1 MSEPKEIGVLFAAPM
16 VLALWEGRKTNTRR
30 IAKPSVVECIDY
42 FGGGADGEPA
52 TKDSFQTGYRD
63 DGSLG
68 IWSTEYPE
76 EGSETI
82 TCPYGKPGDRLWV
95 REAHQIWSRPMSHD
109 SIVCYRADNSTR
121 VVKSGGC
128 VRIPNGTMTLGSP
141 LSEFEREDGRWR
153 PSIHM
158 PRAACR
164 LVLEVTE
171 TRVERLHDISDEDAI
186 AEGIEQLPEGFW
198 RWKNYSDESKYVP
211 SLGSPLDSFLSLW
224 QSINGAESWKA
235 NPWVWVVK
243 FKEFWRA
250 ELDPVI
256 PEPEPEAPKAQ
267 IIDLFEALK
276 QSLAEAKSK

>member
-1 MSEPKEIGVLFAAPM
+1 MSEPKEIGALFAAPM
-16 VLALWEGRKTNTRR
+16 VLALLEGRKTNTRR
-30 IAKPSVVECIDY
+30 IIKTAWWRCLDSENSDDRAK
-42 FGGGADGEPA
+42 AL
-52 TKDSFQTGYRD
+52 TM
-63 DGSLG
+63 
-68 IWSTEYPE
+68 
-76 EGSETI
+76 
-82 TCPYGKPGDRLWV
+82 CPYGKPGDRLWV

-109 SIVCYRADNSTR
+109 SIVCYRADKSTR

-128 VRIPNGTMTLGSP
+128 IQIPNGTVTMGSP
-141 LSEFEREDGRWR
+141 LMEFEREDGRWR

-186 AEGIEQLPEGFW
+186 AEGVEQLPEGFW
-198 RWKNYSDESKYVP
+198 RWKNYSDESQHVP
-211 SLGSPLDSFLSLW
+211 SLGSPRDSFWSLW
-224 QSINGAESWKA
+224 ESINGRESLRA

-250 ELDPVI
+250 ELDPPV

-276 QSLAEAKSK
+276 QSLAEAKK